1 MSAHPGTSLFSG
13 LVKSIGK
20 NARVDYETKVSNDQR
35 DKENRLRVLEEAS
48 KSPDLTDDEREHIW
62 QELHAVI
69 QGKPGKP
76 AKDVPLQGKI
86 GPFINAVDQ
95 AHGGAATEPPPGP
108 FPGATIDAPP
118 GPSTAQAASSPAA
131 SATAAAPAPTPISS
145 GVPPPPAPPRMT
157 LTSAQRNQR
166 QIDNIIAQK
175 QAEADF
181 QTKNRA
187 QQVQDIVDEAG
198 KRGVKIDDTR
208 MQRIIEQVH
217 GVKLTGGAVHYGKD
231 AVPTDQ
237 IPDGAVD
244 AHTGQPI
251 DKTKGG
257 NFREV
262 YEGNEFKGYTAAAPA
277 KLTPRQQRMAE
288 KVDDWKS
295 SNPMQAGESEDDYR
309 TRGLTAVHQRQ
320 FKEDSEKILGLGL
333 RNQATRTNIQRMQK
347 EIATGNLS
355 YKGAVAI
362 WRGVHSA
369 AAQRSRQDIDAVT
382 KPMSQ
387 LVEDEFNNL
396 GLTQED
402 VASVLRSAV
411 QTPTKD
417 NKNGGRKNS
426 GATPPP
432 PGGSSDN
439 PLNLRPPMR

>member
-1 MSAHPGTSLFSG
+1 MSAHPGTSLFAG

-20 NARVDYETKVSNDQR
+20 NARVDHETEVANAQR

-86 GPFINAVDQ
+86 GPLINAVDQ
-95 AHGGAATEPPPGP
+95 EHGGAATAP
-108 FPGATIDAPP
+108 PP
-118 GPSTAQAASSPAA
+118 GPSTAQTATSPAA
-131 SATAAAPAPTPISS
+131 TATAAPATAAPAPAPISS
-145 GVPPPPAPPRMT
+145 GVTPPPAPPRMT

-181 QTKNRA
+181 STKNKA
-187 QQVQDIVDEAG
+187 QQVQDIVDEAA

-217 GVKLTGGAVHYGKD
+217 NVKITGGAVHYGKD
-231 AVPTDQ
+231 SIPTEQ
-237 IPDGAVD
+237 IPEGAVD
-244 AHTGQPI
+244 AHTGEVI
-251 DKTKGG
+251 DKSKVK
-257 NFREV
+257 NVREV
-262 YEGNEFKGYTAAAPA
+262 YEGTEFKGYTVAAQPKPTA
-277 KLTPRQQRMAE
+277 RQQRMLE

-295 SNPMQAGESEDDYR
+295 ANPIKAGESADDYAQ
-309 TRGLTAVHQRQ
+309 RGLQSVHQRQ
-320 FKEDSEKILGLGL
+320 FIEDSEKVIGLGL
-333 RNQATRTNIQRMQK
+333 RNQNTRLNMERIKK

-355 YKGAVAI
+355 YRGALAV
-362 WRGVHSA
+362 WRGVHAA

-382 KPMSQ
+382 KPMSE
-387 LVEDEFNNL
+387 LVEDEFQNL

-417 NKNGGRKNS
+417 NKNGGRNS

-439 PLNLRPPMR
+439 PLNLRPPVR